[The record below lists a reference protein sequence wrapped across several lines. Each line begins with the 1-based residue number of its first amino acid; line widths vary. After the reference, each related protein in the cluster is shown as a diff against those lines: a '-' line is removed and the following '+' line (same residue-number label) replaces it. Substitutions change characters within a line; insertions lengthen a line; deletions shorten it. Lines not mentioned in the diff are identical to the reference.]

1 MEGTPE
7 EGNTLMSHDRESHPM
22 YPVLD
27 RRRAG
32 VLLHPTS
39 LPGNGD
45 NGRLGAEARRFVDFI
60 ADSGFSVWQ
69 TLPLGPTHADRSPY
83 QCLSVHAGNPR
94 LIDFAS
100 LEDSG
105 WLPRGAA
112 ALAVAGDD
120 RRRLLT
126 QALSG
131 YRAQGNGVDLD
142 RFVRAQASWLED
154 YALYSALRRESGNR
168 AWWQWPAAL
177 RDREMH
183 ALNEAGVRLAE
194 EVQLVHFEQFLFF
207 RQWRQLREY
216 AHTRG
221 VHLFGDLP
229 IFVAQ
234 DSADVWA
241 QRQYFELDADGQ
253 PRAVAGVPPD
263 YFSADG
269 QRWGNPLY
277 DWQHLQADGFRF
289 WIERLRTQLALF
301 DLVRIDHFRGFQAY
315 WSIPAA
321 ESTAVNGH
329 WVEAP
334 GVALFATL
342 QHEFGTLPV
351 VAEDLGLITPEV
363 TALRDRFGLPGMCV
377 MQFAFDGGPGNPY
390 LPHNHVANSV
400 IYTGTHDNDTT
411 LAWYEQ
417 LSGTKQQAVLDY
429 LGHPA
434 EAMPA
439 PLLRAALASVARL
452 AMVPMQD
459 VLELGPGHRMNL
471 PGTTENNWSWRFDW
485 SQLRPGLTARL
496 RQLVRLYGRETQPE
510 NKARG

>member
-1 MEGTPE
+1 MK
-7 EGNTLMSHDRESHPM
+7 
-22 YPVLD
+22 PVLD

-39 LPGNGD
+39 LPGDGD
-45 NGRLGAEARRFVDFI
+45 NGSLGAEARHFVDFL

-100 LEDSG
+100 LEEDG

-112 ALAVAGDD
+112 ALAVTGDD
-120 RRRLLT
+120 RRRLLM
-126 QALSG
+126 QALDG
-131 YRAQGNGVDLD
+131 YRAQGNSGDFD
-142 RFVRAQASWLED
+142 GFRTAQASWLED

-168 AWWQWPAAL
+168 TWSQWPAAL
-177 RDREMH
+177 RDRETH
-183 ALNEAGVRLAE
+183 ALREARVRLAGE
-194 EVQLVHFEQFLFF
+194 IALVCFEQFLFF

-216 AHTRG
+216 AHARG
-221 VHLFGDLP
+221 VRLFGDLP

-241 QRQYFELDADGQ
+241 QRRYFDLDDTGEA
-253 PRAVAGVPPD
+253 RAVAGVPPD
-263 YFSADG
+263 YFSANG

-277 DWQHLQADGFRF
+277 DWQRLQADDFRF
-289 WIERLRTQLALF
+289 WVERLHTQLALF

-334 GVALFATL
+334 GKALFAAL
-342 QHEFGTLPV
+342 KREFGTLPV

-377 MQFAFDGGPGNPY
+377 LQFAFDGGPDNPY

-400 IYTGTHDNDTT
+400 VYTGTHDNDTT

-417 LSGTKQQAVLDY
+417 LSGTQQQAVLDY

-471 PGTTENNWSWRFDW
+471 PGTTESNWRWRFDW
-485 SQLRPGLTARL
+485 SQLKPGVTERL
-496 RQLVRLYGRETQPE
+496 HQLIRLYGRERRPDSDMLE
-510 NKARG
+510 